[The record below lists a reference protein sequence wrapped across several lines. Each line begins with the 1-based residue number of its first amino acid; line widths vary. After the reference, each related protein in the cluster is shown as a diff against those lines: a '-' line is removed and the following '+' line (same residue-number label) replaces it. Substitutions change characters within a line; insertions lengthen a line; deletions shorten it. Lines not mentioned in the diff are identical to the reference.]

1 MTTVTE
7 PIFVDAKFI
16 AKRDYQFRIN
26 VQTVGLQEPIVS
38 FYKTFITE
46 LMNRFLKYKD
56 AKIFFYVT
64 DLFEPDI
71 IVKCKAGSN
80 ACHVDE
86 KGSVLHYYV
95 DCARKDCILEMIYST
110 YMKNNVTVNPNPMTI
125 PDYDVKNYTKRHMK
139 VVSSMPNVNNKDIPC
154 DPLSRNSIIP
164 EVAFASNESDKNL
177 SEEVAS
183 ASNESDKNLSEEPK
197 DIGKVK
203 EYADFLA
210 IKTFPSPLV
219 ELNNVGGLFLFGTVG
234 KESVGKESGVGR
246 EKPSPHIERIRFD
259 GVSTHDRK
267 RIEYTSRGD
276 SEDIGCVGDA
286 GCVIS

>member
-1 MTTVTE
+1 M
-7 PIFVDAKFI
+7 
-16 AKRDYQFRIN
+16 
-26 VQTVGLQEPIVS
+26 
-38 FYKTFITE
+38 
-46 LMNRFLKYKD
+46 
-56 AKIFFYVT
+56 
-64 DLFEPDI
+64 
-71 IVKCKAGSN
+71 
-80 ACHVDE
+80 
-86 KGSVLHYYV
+86 
-95 DCARKDCILEMIYST
+95 
-110 YMKNNVTVNPNPMTI
+110 TVNPNPMTI

-154 DPLSRNSIIP
+154 VPLSRDNIIP
-164 EVAFASNESDKNL
+164 EVASASNESDKNL
-177 SEEVAS
+177 FEEVAS

-234 KESVGKESGVGR
+234 KESVGKESVGKESGVGR

-267 RIEYTSRGD
+267 RIESTSRGD

-286 GCVIS
+286 ECVIS